1 MVQYVVEMGGAGMK
15 ILGTT
20 LALLLALG
28 TVIACVG
35 LFSRSSFSVGNKL
48 LPVSALQTANI
59 RQVHLLEAEPNAPP
73 FYDLHTDQWAI
84 AQQLIQGIR
93 EQREEIVIPV
103 AFPSANDEEI
113 SQLLLHQVEFA
124 IDSVRRDAPE
134 VFWISLGSYS
144 IGWSGERWTGRGA
157 LTVRIG
163 YCFTPSEVEIMK
175 GEMEAVIESILT
187 QAPSHPAKAAAYFHD
202 WIIKN
207 TIYASELMAESGEM
221 QGNEYG
227 FNINGVFLEGRAVC
241 EGYSKAFKLLC
252 DRAGIPCYTVYGV
265 ANGES
270 HSWNHVELEG
280 EWYLVD
286 CTWDDPIGLN
296 LLLDRHLFQG
306 SQSLVD
312 GKTVEEIY
320 HSDYAQYPDLSPLGY
335 GEKAF

>member
-1 MVQYVVEMGGAGMK
+1 MK
-15 ILGTT
+15 ILGTA

-28 TVIACVG
+28 MAIACVG
-35 LFSRSSFSVGNKL
+35 LFYYGSPSGVGTKL

-59 RQVHLLEAEPNAPP
+59 RQVNLLESEANAPP
-73 FYDLHTDQWAI
+73 FYNLHTDQWAI
-84 AQQLIQGIR
+84 SQQIIQGIR
-93 EQREEIVIPV
+93 EQREEIVVPV
-103 AFPSANDEEI
+103 AFPSATDEEI
-113 SQLLLHQVEFA
+113 SQLLLHQVEHA

-163 YCFTPSEVEIMK
+163 YCFTPSEVAAME
-175 GEMEAVIESILT
+175 GEMEAVIGSILAL
-187 QAPSHPAKAAAYFHD
+187 APSHPAEAAVYFHD
-202 WIIKN
+202 WIIQN
-207 TIYASELMAESGEM
+207 TAYAAELMAEPGEM

-252 DRAGIPCYTVYGV
+252 ARAGIPCYTVYGV

-270 HSWNHVELEG
+270 HSWNYVELEG

-320 HSDYAQYPDLSPLGY
+320 RSDYAQYPALSPLAY
-335 GEKAF
+335 WEKAF